1 MAKKRLLNWNSIKI
15 SQNALLKKHAV
26 QFSLNWNEYRDK
38 YFLRNFENAI
48 SVVIDP
54 ILISAKDAW
63 IRFNNTGRYEENKP
77 IIRIPAI
84 FKEVIPL
91 LERPV
96 KAYERP
102 SEINSQ
108 QEGTLVFDK
117 ALKKLIESDK
127 AKYSRNSL
135 CPCSSGHKV
144 KNCHGKLS

>member
-1 MAKKRLLNWNSIKI
+1 MTVAEITDQAIESVE
-15 SQNALLKKHAV
+15 QALVKLVVARSALCV
-26 QFSLNWNEYRDK
+26 
-38 YFLRNFENAI
+38 RNFEDAT

-63 IRFNNTGRYEENKP
+63 VRLNNTGRYEESKP

-91 LERPV
+91 LERPF